1 LVSALLPSNTSLPS
15 ISGLLQDGQ
24 LLSASTGSWT
34 GTAPLS
40 YGYQWQLC
48 DASGA
53 GCSNVSKAIAATL
66 ALGAG
71 DVGSTLRIVV
81 TATNSAGSTSATS
94 SATSL
99 VGALLPSNT
108 AVPTISGLLKVG
120 QILSASTGTW
130 TGTAP
135 ITYKYQ
141 WQNCGLLGTSCS
153 SIANAIAST
162 LKLELAQ
169 VGLTLRVL
177 VTATNAGGSVQA
189 PSAVTG
195 LIAGLL

>member
-1 LVSALLPSNTSLPS
+1 VSALLPSNTALPS
-15 ISGLLQDGQ
+15 IGGLLQDGG
-24 LLSASTGSWT
+24 LLTASTGSWT
-34 GTAPLS
+34 GTAPVS
-40 YGYQWQLC
+40 YSYQWLLC
-48 DASGA
+48 NSSGA
-53 GCSNVSKAIAATL
+53 GCSSISEALASTL
-66 ALGAG
+66 KLGAG
-71 DVGSTLRIVV
+71 QVGSTLRVAV
-81 TATNSAGSTSATS
+81 TATNAAGSTSATS
-94 SATSL
+94 PATSL
-99 VGALLPSNT
+99 VSALLPSNT

-120 QILSASTGTW
+120 QILSAGTGTW

-135 ITYKYQ
+135 LTYKYQ

-177 VTATNAGGSVQA
+177 ITATNAGGSTQA